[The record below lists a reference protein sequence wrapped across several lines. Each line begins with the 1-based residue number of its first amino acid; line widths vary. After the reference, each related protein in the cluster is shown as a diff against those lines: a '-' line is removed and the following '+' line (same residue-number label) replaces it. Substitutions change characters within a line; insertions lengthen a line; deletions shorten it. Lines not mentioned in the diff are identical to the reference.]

1 MQLKG
6 AIKAG
11 NWHLIGDGIVLR
23 PADVLFEVIWRH
35 DGTDTPIVQFM
46 RHFEPRTDANKF
58 HATRYEADATGV
70 AVPANPGDLL
80 VLRFSA
86 PGTPDGGADGVAY
99 IPNGDGDRADGRI
112 PSLILPR

>member
-6 AIKAG
+6 PIKAG
-11 NWHLIGDGIVLR
+11 TWHLIGDGIVLR
-23 PADVLFEVIWRH
+23 PADVVFDVIWRH
-35 DGTDTPIVQFM
+35 GGVDTPIVQFQ
-46 RHFEPRTDANKF
+46 RRFEPRTDENKF
-58 HATRYEADATGV
+58 HATRFEADANGA

-86 PGTPDGGADGVAY
+86 PGMPDAGDEGVAY
-99 IPNGDGDRADGRI
+99 IPNGDGARADGRI